1 MPITRSEKSKVVES
15 VKKDLKAYPI
25 VAVATLQNLPSRQY
39 NAIKKK
45 LRGKAV
51 IDVARSSLLRRA
63 IDEGRPELKE
73 LEKHFV
79 GSTALVFTNQN
90 PFQLFQTLKG
100 AQSKTKAKPG
110 QIAPID
116 LVVPK
121 GETNLAPGPVL
132 TELKNAGVSA
142 KIQGPKVVI
151 DRDSTIAKKGDVIT
165 HDVASVLSKLGVE
178 PMTVGLDVL
187 AVFEAGTI
195 YLKDTLNIDN
205 EAFMQE
211 LVGAHQRAVNLAV
224 YAEIFNSVSTPI
236 IVTKAER
243 AANALRSI
251 VDKPAEAKVEE
262 KPAETPAEPAV
273 APAETP
279 APASEAPAEKKE

>member
-1 MPITRSEKSKVVES
+1 MPLTRSDKSRVVET
-15 VKKDLKAYPI
+15 VKKDLKAYPV

-73 LEKHFV
+73 LEQHFV

-90 PFQLFQTLKG
+90 PFQLFQTLKK

-110 QIAPID
+110 QIAPSD

-151 DRDSTIAKKGDVIT
+151 DKDSTVARKGDVIT
-165 HDVASVLSKLGVE
+165 NDVASVLSKLGVE

-187 AVFEAGTI
+187 AAFENGTV
-195 YLKDTLNIDN
+195 YLKDILNIDN
-205 EAFMQE
+205 DAFMAE
-211 LVGAHQRAVNLAV
+211 LVSAHQRAVNLAV
-224 YAEIFNSVSTPI
+224 YAEIFNEVSTPI
-236 IVTKAER
+236 IVTKAAR
-243 AANALRSI
+243 AANAVRSI
-251 VDKPAEAKVEE
+251 VDKA
-262 KPAETPAEPAV
+262 KPAAVEGKPVEPAA
-273 APAETP
+273 APAET
-279 APASEAPAEKKE
+279 APAEAAPEEKKE